1 MGWGEG
7 RGGKDLE
14 QAHESTLAFGFR
26 TGIAQAC
33 WVRVHDLFSLSPN
46 KWTNRKWYEMVASW
60 GRIRSS

>member
-1 MGWGEG
+1 MGWAEG

-26 TGIAQAC
+26 AGIAQAC
-33 WVRVHDLFSLSPN
+33 WVRVHDLFHYPPTSEQIGRGMR
-46 KWTNRKWYEMVASW
+46 WASW